1 MSVINGP
8 RIIPPAGSSSM
19 LSNMA
24 GKAGNMAT
32 SAIGGAIVGEIE
44 DLLGV
49 RFDPAPAYL
58 FYVSISGLVV
68 GLFTGCDGL
77 SVTRQVEELREGGVN
92 DHVHHLPGG
101 VSLGKITLK
110 RGLSISRVLW
120 DWFNDGL
127 YNCKV
132 KRVNMSITQGAPG
145 MNSLTA
151 ASSSGAGI
159 VKTWNLEGAF
169 PESWTLSSLDVNNT
183 SQVAIESVEIVC
195 HSISLSPVAGTPMSP
210 SALF

>member
-1 MSVINGP
+1 MSVIHGP
-8 RIIPPAGSSSM
+8 RIIPPASGSSM
-19 LSNMA
+19 LGNLA
-24 GKAGNMAT
+24 GMAT
-32 SAIGGAIVGEIE
+32 TATGNVIVGEIE

-110 RGLSISRVLW
+110 RGLSVSRVLW

-132 KRVNMSITQGAPG
+132 KRVNMSIIQGAPG
-145 MNSLTA
+145 MNSLSA
-151 ASSSGAGI
+151 ATSNGTGI

-169 PESWTLSSLDVNNT
+169 AESWSLSGLDVNNT
-183 SQVAIESVEIVC
+183 SQVAIENVVIVC
-195 HSISLSPVAGTPMSP
+195 HSISLLPVVGTPMSP
-210 SALF
+210 SALFG

>member
-1 MSVINGP
+1 MSVIHGP
-8 RIIPPAGSSSM
+8 RIIPPASGSSM
-19 LSNMA
+19 LGNLA
-24 GKAGNMAT
+24 GLATTAAGN
-32 SAIGGAIVGEIE
+32 AIVGEIE

-77 SVTRQVEELREGGVN
+77 QVTRQVEELREGGVN

-110 RGLSISRVLW
+110 RGLSVSRVLW
-120 DWFNDGL
+120 DWFNEGL

-132 KRVNMSITQGAPG
+132 KRVNMSIIQGAPG
-145 MNSLTA
+145 MNSLSALT
-151 ASSSGAGI
+151 SNGTGI

-169 PESWTLSSLDVNNT
+169 AESWSLSGLDVNNT
-183 SQVAIESVEIVC
+183 SQVAIESIVIVC
-195 HSISLSPVAGTPMSP
+195 HSISLMPVVGTPMSP
-210 SALF
+210 SALSG